1 MTVLDYVMQNEIQEF
16 YCKTITEIIL
26 VHTHKSRA
34 GRETKVSESF
44 RRLNLCYLKDWNSYV
59 SFKSFAD
66 KEIVKIEKDFRNI
79 PIFYVK
85 FNDTDWQ
92 KEIKNIFVE
101 NKRDFSYYIKSERP
115 LIRY

>member
-1 MTVLDYVMQNEIQEF
+1 MTVLDYVKQNEIQEF

-26 VHTHKSRA
+26 VHTHKSRS

-44 RRLNLCYLKDWNSYV
+44 RRLNLCHLKDWNSYA

-92 KEIKNIFVE
+92 KEIKNIFIE
-101 NKRDFSYYIKSERP
+101 DKRDFSYYIKSERP
-115 LIRY
+115 LTRY

>member
-34 GRETKVSESF
+34 GRETKV
-44 RRLNLCYLKDWNSYV
+44 YV

-92 KEIKNIFVE
+92 KEIKNIFIE
-101 NKRDFSYYIKSERP
+101 DKRDFSYYIKSERP
-115 LIRY
+115 LTRY